1 MGYKL
6 LGWLLWNGVRAIL
19 KLKYGRTML
28 PAPVLA
34 AGIVAVALG
43 IAGAVAARQHG
54 GDDS

>member
-6 LGWLLWNGVRAIL
+6 LGWVVWNGVKTIL
-19 KLKYGRTML
+19 RQKYGRTMV

-43 IAGAVAARQHG
+43 VAGAVAAAKSG

>member
-6 LGWLLWNGVRAIL
+6 LGWLVWNGVRAIL
-19 KLKYGRTML
+19 KQKYGRTMV

-43 IAGAVAARQHG
+43 VAGAVAAAKSSG
-54 GDDS
+54 GDD

>member
-1 MGYKL
+1 MAYKL
-6 LGWLLWNGVRAIL
+6 LGWFVWNGVRAIL